1 MFNELFFI
9 FNLTQK
15 QLLFLFFFYLFC
27 YSLTAQTNSID
38 IKARLEVEN
47 DLLKI
52 QQKTIFYNKSSKGL
66 NTIFLHNW
74 ANSFKNNETPLGKRF
89 VEDYKKEFYFS
100 KKKDRGFTKIQNLT
114 VNYQQVSFKEKTNH
128 PDILEVLLNKTLNPK
143 DSIVLSTTYTI
154 KIPNSK
160 YTGYG
165 KTKTGYH
172 LRFWHIIPAVFN
184 KKWQLMSNLNID
196 DLYQDLTDYK
206 ISIDVPKE
214 YTVESNLYQYKTKKE
229 NYTEYFLIGKR
240 KKDIILNIDSL
251 SRFTSFKTKDKEIK
265 TDAFVRSIPNKIT
278 TKIITQQINFI
289 EDYLGKHP
297 HTEIFVDAN
306 TINKNSLH
314 EIYGIPKWLKPFP
327 KNFRWEINFF
337 KALTKKYIDDVLIL
351 NQRKDYWLTDGLQT
365 FLMMEYIKKNYPNT
379 TVLGKY
385 SNYWPIKTY
394 NIAKLKQNDKY
405 SFVYQFSARKFYDQ
419 ALDIPADSL
428 SNFNRKIV
436 SKYKA
441 GLGLLYLK
449 DYIGGD
455 TLKNSLKEY
464 YTKQQLKLSN
474 SKFFAQVLQKN
485 TSKNLNWFFNDYIKT
500 NKKIDYTIEKIKE
513 ANHEDSLAV
522 TIKNKRSFSAPVA
535 LYGIDQKKIKY
546 KKWFDGID
554 STKTIK
560 IKKGSFNKLALN
572 YENIYPE
579 YNSLDN
585 FRKTNNSLINKPLQF
600 RFFKDVENPYYN
612 QLFYFPD
619 FKYNLYDGLILGV
632 NINNQSVVNH
642 NFEFRLT
649 PNFSTRSR
657 NFTGSYSFS
666 YNHFLKESK
675 VYKIRYGVRGSNFH
689 YAPELEYN
697 TFSPFISFQF
707 RRNSLRENGL
717 RLLIARMISVNKEV
731 LPNEPKTD
739 SDKYNI
745 VNLRYIHSKFD
756 AINRTLYALNTEFN
770 SSFTKISTDIRYR
783 RFFSE
788 NQSFDIRFFG
798 GYFISN
804 TSDGDY
810 FSFGLNRGSDYLF
823 EQNLFGRS
831 ENEGIFSQQF
841 IIGQGGF
848 KSKFSEPQ
856 FANQLITSIN
866 TSVSVWRWAEI
877 YNDFAMLKNKNT
889 SPKFFYENGIRLNLV
904 PNIFEFYFPIYTN
917 EGFEVNKKAYP
928 TKIRFIVTTNID
940 RIYNFLRRGL
950 L

>member
-1 MFNELFFI
+1 MC
-9 FNLTQK
+9 
-15 QLLFLFFFYLFC
+15 C
-27 YSLTAQTNSID
+27 YSIIAQTNSID
-38 IKARLEVEN
+38 INARLDVEN

-52 QQKTIFYNKSSKGL
+52 QQKTIFHNNSSKNL
-66 NTIFLHNW
+66 NAVFLHNW
-74 ANSFKNNETPLGKRF
+74 ANSFKNNDTPLGQRF
-89 VEDYKKEFYFS
+89 VEDYKKDFYFS
-100 KKKDRGFTKIQNLT
+100 KEKERGFTKIHNLT
-114 VNYQQVSFKEKTNH
+114 VDHQQVSFKEKQGH
-128 PDILEVLLNKTLNPK
+128 QDIIEVLLNKTLEPK

-154 KIPNSK
+154 KIPNAK

-172 LRFWHIIPAVFN
+172 LRFWHIIPAVYN
-184 KKWQLMSNLNID
+184 KKWHLMSNLNID
-196 DLYQDLTDYK
+196 DLYQNLTDYK
-206 ISIDVPKE
+206 ININVPKE
-214 YTVESNLYQYKTKKE
+214 YTVESNLYQYETKKE
-229 NYTEYFLIGKR
+229 NYIEYYLVGGR
-240 KKDIILNIDSL
+240 KKDIILNIDTRN
-251 SRFTSFKTKDKEIK
+251 RFTSFKTKDKEIK
-265 TDAFVRSIPNKIT
+265 TDAYLKSIPNT
-278 TKIITQQINFI
+278 TTSKIINKQIDFI

-314 EIYGIPKWLKPFP
+314 EIYGLPRWLKPFP

-351 NQRKDYWLTDGLQT
+351 NQRNDYWLTDGLQT
-365 FLMMEYIKKNYPNT
+365 FLMMEYMKKYYPNT
-379 TVLGKY
+379 TILGKY
-385 SNYWPIKTY
+385 SKYWPLRIY

-405 SFVYQFSARKFYDQ
+405 AFVYQFSARKFYDQ
-419 ALDIPADSL
+419 ALNIPADSL

-464 YTKQQLKLSN
+464 YSRKQLKLS
-474 SKFFAQVLQKN
+474 SSSFFAKVLQKN

-500 NKKIDYTIEKIKE
+500 NKKIDYKIDKIKYS
-513 ANHEDSLAV
+513 NNKDSLEV
-522 TIKNKRSFSAPVA
+522 TIKNKRSFSAPIA
-535 LYGIDQKKIKY
+535 LYGIEKKKIKY
-546 KKWFDGID
+546 KKWIPAID
-554 STKTIK
+554 SSKTIK
-560 IKKGSFNKLALN
+560 IKNGDFNKLALN

-585 FRKTNNSLINKPLQF
+585 FRNTNNSLINKPLQF
-600 RFFKDVENPYYN
+600 RFFKDVENPYYS
-612 QLFYFPD
+612 QLFYYPD

-642 NFEFRLT
+642 NFEFSLT
-649 PNFSTRSR
+649 PNYSTKSR

-675 VYKIRYGVRGSNFH
+675 IYKIRYGIRGSNFH

-697 TFSPFISFQF
+697 TFSPFVSFQF

-717 RLLIARMISVNKEV
+717 QLLIARMISVNKEI
-731 LPNEPKTD
+731 LASKPKED

-745 VNLRYIHSKFD
+745 INLRYIHSKFS
-756 AINRTLYALNTEFN
+756 AINRTLYAVNAEFN
-770 SSFTKISTDIRYR
+770 SNFSKISTDIRYR
-783 RFFSE
+783 RFFSTD
-788 NQSFDIRFFG
+788 QSFDIRFFG
-798 GYFISN
+798 GYFLSN
-804 TSDGDY
+804 KTEGDY

-856 FANQLITSIN
+856 FSNQLITSLN
-866 TSVSVWRWAEI
+866 TSVSVWKWAEV

-917 EGFEVNKKAYP
+917 EGFEVTKEAYP
-928 TKIRFIVTTNID
+928 TKIRFIITTNID

>member
-1 MFNELFFI
+1 M
-9 FNLTQK
+9 
-15 QLLFLFFFYLFC
+15 YC
-27 YSLTAQTNSID
+27 YSLTAQVNSID
-38 IKARLEVEN
+38 INARLDVKN
-47 DLLKI
+47 DILKI
-52 QQKTIFYNKSSKGL
+52 QQKTIFYNNSSKDL
-66 NTIFLHNW
+66 NSIFLHNW
-74 ANSFKNNETPLGKRF
+74 ANSFKDNTTPLGKRF
-89 VEDYKKEFYFS
+89 VDDYKKDFYFS
-100 KKKDRGFTKIQNLT
+100 KEKDRGFTKIQNLT
-114 VNYQQVSFKEKTNH
+114 VNYQQTSFKEKENH
-128 PDILEVLLNKTLNPK
+128 SDIIEVLLNKTLKPK
-143 DSIVLSTTYTI
+143 NSIVLSTTYFI
-154 KIPNSK
+154 KIPNAK

-165 KTKTGYH
+165 KTRTGYH
-172 LRFWHIIPAVFN
+172 LRFWHIIPAVYKN
-184 KKWQLMSNLNID
+184 KWHLMSNLNID
-196 DLYQDLTDYK
+196 DLYQNLTNYK
-206 ISIDVPKE
+206 ISIDVPIE
-214 YTVESNLYQYKTKKE
+214 YTLESNLYQYKTRKE
-229 NYTEYFLIGKR
+229 NHIEYYLLGNR
-240 KKDIILNIDSL
+240 KKDIILNIDTR

-265 TDAFVRSIPNKIT
+265 TDAYLKSIPDST
-278 TKIITQQINFI
+278 TSKIINQQINFI

-314 EIYGIPKWLKPFP
+314 EIYGLPRWLKPFP

-351 NQRKDYWLTDGLQT
+351 NQRNDYWLTDGLQT
-365 FLMMEYIKKNYPNT
+365 FLMMEYIKKNYPDI

-385 SNYWPIKTY
+385 SKYWPLRIY

-405 SFVYQFSARKFYDQ
+405 AFVYQFSARKFYDQ
-419 ALDIPADSL
+419 ALNIPADSL

-464 YTKQQLKLSN
+464 YSKKQLKLSS
-474 SKFFAQVLQKN
+474 SKFFAKTLQKN
-485 TSKNLNWFFNDYIKT
+485 TSKNLNWFFNDYINT
-500 NKKIDYTIEKIKE
+500 NKKIDYKIDKIKYSS
-513 ANHEDSLAV
+513 NKDSLEV
-522 TIKNKRSFSAPVA
+522 TIKNKRSFSAPIA
-535 LYGIDQKKIKY
+535 LYGIEKKKIKY
-546 KKWFDGID
+546 KKWINGID

-560 IKKGSFNKLALN
+560 IKNGDFKKLALN

-585 FRKTNNSLINKPLQF
+585 FRNKNNSLINKPLQF
-600 RFFKDVENPYYN
+600 RFFKDVENPYYS
-612 QLFYFPD
+612 QLFYYPD

-642 NFEFRLT
+642 NFEFSLT
-649 PNFSTRSR
+649 PNYSTKSR

-675 VYKIRYGVRGSNFH
+675 VYKIRYGISGSNFH

-697 TFSPFISFQF
+697 TFSPFINFQF

-717 RLLIARMISVNKEV
+717 RLLIARMISVKKET
-731 LPNEPKTD
+731 LASKPIED

-756 AINRTLYALNTEFN
+756 AINRTLYAVNAEFN
-770 SSFTKISTDIRYR
+770 SNFSKISTDIRYR
-783 RFFSE
+783 RFFATD
-788 NQSFDIRFFG
+788 QSFDVRFFG
-798 GYFISN
+798 GYFLSN
-804 TSDGDY
+804 NTDGDY

-848 KSKFSEPQ
+848 KSKFNTPQ
-856 FANQLITSIN
+856 FSNQLITSLN
-866 TSVSVWRWAEI
+866 TSVSVWKWAEV

-889 SPKFFYENGIRLNLV
+889 NPKFFYENGIRLNLV

-917 EGFEVNKKAYP
+917 EGFEVTKEAYP
-928 TKIRFIVTTNID
+928 TKIRFIITTNID